1 MSEQEIKEQIE
12 RDAENRFQ
20 ELGFV
25 GSETRARID
34 GATAQDKIATNRT
47 VEAAIA
53 IVKEYAT
60 IYDEAIIIKEL
71 EKLRR

>member
-1 MSEQEIKEQIE
+1 MSEGETNSIVTLACVKERE
-12 RDAENRFQ
+12 E
-20 ELGFV
+20 
-25 GSETRARID
+25 
-34 GATAQDKIATNRT
+34 QDRIATNRT

-71 EKLRR
+71 EKLKR